1 MNQNN
6 HIYQNKQNKNK
17 ALQKFVFDLHTQTN
31 VQYETNKKK
40 YYKNKYKII

>member
-17 ALQKFVFDLHTQTN
+17 ALQRFVFDLHTQ
-31 VQYETNKKK
+31 YETNKK
-40 YYKNKYKII
+40 NIIKINIK